1 MGTLAEVSVMRGP
14 FHAFAALCL
23 CLFLG
28 ACNTP
33 DALTPKADVPG
44 ADNNQTLQPVR
55 TTNRQDTSRPLK
67 KIDEDDSQPVDDV
80 QRPQNTLEAQQQA
93 LQRGEENPSLT
104 KPDTVVAQN
113 NQDNTTL
120 SANLYKSNSDAKPA
134 SNLYSAATSGKNTI
148 RFLPIIGAPV
158 QAVTPLSK
166 ELGNSARAN
175 GLVIKGSSDQTAEHV
190 LKGYLSAFSD
200 GKKVTVIYVWD
211 VLDNSGAR
219 LHRIQGQETVPGKA
233 SDAWSAVPPELMQ
246 QIGNATIAEYMKWL
260 QSQG

>member
-1 MGTLAEVSVMRGP
+1 MRGLY
-14 FHAFAALCL
+14 HLIAALSL
-23 CLFLG
+23 CLALS

-44 ADNNQTLQPVR
+44 ADNGQTVQ
-55 TTNRQDTSRPLK
+55 TTQMTERQDIRRPLK
-67 KIDEDDSQPVDDV
+67 KIDEDDSQPVDNG
-80 QRPQNTLEAQQQA
+80 RAPQNTMEAQQQA
-93 LQRGEENPSLT
+93 LERGEENPSLT

-113 NQDNTTL
+113 NQDSTVL

-134 SNLYSAATSGKNTI
+134 SSLYSAAAAKNSI

-158 QAVTPLSK
+158 QAVTPLSR

-190 LKGYLSAFSD
+190 LKGYLSAFAD
-200 GKKVTVIYVWD
+200 GKKITVVYVWD
-211 VLDNSGAR
+211 VLDNAGSR
-219 LHRIQGQETVPGKA
+219 LHRIQGQETVSGKG
-233 SDAWSAVPPELMQ
+233 SDAWSSVPPELMQ
-246 QIGNATIAEYMKWL
+246 QIGDATIAEYMKWL